1 MWDGC
6 VQSYRL
12 ARKIDGLGKAQA
24 SLGDH
29 IDHPSSFGVE
39 VIKHSI
45 SQDPLLDEHGWK
57 GDTLI
62 VLSAP
67 DAHALENWRK
77 VQLLAL
83 IDGAEHCAD
92 VTDALVGG
100 ADLHLS
106 SHHPASATAIE
117 ARLRASAR

>member
-1 MWDGC
+1 MSIGP
-6 VQSYRL
+6 RL
-12 ARKIDGLGKAQA
+12 
-24 SLGDH
+24 
-29 IDHPSSFGVE
+29 PSSFGVE

-45 SQDPLLDEHGWK
+45 CQDPLLDEQGCK

-62 VLSAP
+62 FLSTP
-67 DAHALENWRK
+67 NAHALENWRK

-106 SHHPASATAIE
+106 SHDPVLPVRPQSKGIC
-117 ARLRASAR
+117 AR